1 MSTVEG
7 LTVKDANEFFE
18 KFKQTDKAS
27 RDMLIR
33 MLIEYQ
39 TTQKEG
45 ADSEP
50 V

>member
-33 MLIEYQ
+33 MLIDYQ

-45 ADSEP
+45 SDNEP

>member
-1 MSTVEG
+1 MEG
-7 LTVKDANEFFE
+7 LTVKDANDFFE
-18 KFKQTDKAS
+18 KFKRTDKAS
-27 RDMLIR
+27 RDMLIQ

-45 ADSEP
+45 SDNEP